1 MEIELYYNQSDYRY
15 INKNIEFGEVI
26 NGTLKDATSVMS
38 PVVVTDSN
46 AILRYNYVYIP
57 EFRRYYEV
65 TEITS
70 VRTGLWEV
78 SMKCDVLMSFR
89 GDIMRTQVIIDK
101 QSQYVNSDLYID
113 DGTYVAE
120 NKMFTSVLNF
130 PAGFLDN
137 PNIIL
142 ITAG

>member
-15 INKNIEFGEVI
+15 INKNVEFGEVI
-26 NGTLKDATSVMS
+26 NGTLKDATSIMS
-38 PVVVTDSN
+38 PVVVTDSD

-130 PAGFLDN
+130 SAGFLDN

>member
-26 NGTLKDATSVMS
+26 NGTLKDATSIMS
-38 PVVVTDSN
+38 PVVITDSD

-101 QSQYVNSDLYID
+101 QSQYGNSDLYID

-120 NKMFTSVLNF
+120 NRMFTSVINF
-130 PAGFLDN
+130 PDGFLDN
-137 PNIIL
+137 PNTIL

>member
-15 INKNIEFGEVI
+15 INKNVEFGEVI
-26 NGTLKDATSVMS
+26 NGTLKDATSIMS
-38 PVVVTDSN
+38 PVVVTDSD

-65 TEITS
+65 TEVTS

-101 QSQYVNSDLYID
+101 QSQYVNAYLYID
-113 DGTYVAE
+113 DGTYIAE
-120 NKMFTSVLNF
+120 NKMFTSILNF

>member
-15 INKNIEFGEVI
+15 INKNVEFGEVI
-26 NGTLKDATSVMS
+26 NGTLKDATSIMS
-38 PVVVTDSN
+38 PVVVTDSD

-65 TEITS
+65 TEVTS

-101 QSQYVNSDLYID
+101 QSQYVNADLYID
-113 DGTYVAE
+113 DGTYIAE
-120 NKMFTSVLNF
+120 NKMFTSILNF

>member
-1 MEIELYYNQSDYRY
+1 MEIELYYNRSDYRY
-15 INKNIEFGEVI
+15 INKDVEFGEVI
-26 NGTLKDATSVMS
+26 NGTLKDATSIMS
-38 PVVVTDSN
+38 PVVITDSD

-65 TEITS
+65 TEVTS

-101 QSQYVNSDLYID
+101 QSQYSNSDLYID
-113 DGTYVAE
+113 DGTYIAE